1 MLQKLIQNYSY
12 TYWDAQDVYR
22 KSVTLTYLARSLGHI
37 TFYDV
42 TTLTI
47 RGVLTHNQHLYV
59 LYQAC
64 CAFEMS
70 WGSQGGGGRS
80 ATGEYTS
87 EKIIDKHHR
96 KREAD
101 MFAADWL
108 YMSTQDGS
116 LEQGDGVHVLSL
128 MVILMLPLS

>member
-70 WGSQGGGGRS
+70 WGSQGGG
-80 ATGEYTS
+80 
-87 EKIIDKHHR
+87 
-96 KREAD
+96 EAG
-101 MFAADWL
+101 L
-108 YMSTQDGS
+108 QLENIPQRRLLINITERGKQICLQLIGST
-116 LEQGDGVHVLSL
+116 
-128 MVILMLPLS
+128 